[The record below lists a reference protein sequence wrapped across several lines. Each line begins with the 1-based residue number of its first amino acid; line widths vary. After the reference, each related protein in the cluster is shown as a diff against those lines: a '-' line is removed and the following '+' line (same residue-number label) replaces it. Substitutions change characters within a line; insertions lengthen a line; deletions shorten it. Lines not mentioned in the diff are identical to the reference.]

1 MKLKL
6 LYSKKLWFLSFVS
19 FPFCLRRFKN
29 FQAKG
34 LKSGLFWSGFF
45 HHFPFAGSKLLYWPI
60 ASKVTFVPHG
70 LAISLLLFIEHH
82 QVYFRL
88 GAWGPEMS
96 FWMVGSLG
104 CVQLS
109 ISSGAPLT
117 PYTMHHHLSP
127 GETIDMC
134 VYISHHVILAC
145 SKCMGWAHV
154 QSAHMHFVFSISFF
168 PINKLNW
175 YWLLP

>member
-1 MKLKL
+1 MTVLYYIKRVLKL
-6 LYSKKLWFLSFVS
+6 LYWWIKLLYRSSKLLYWMLKLLY
-19 FPFCLRRFKN
+19 
-29 FQAKG
+29 G
-34 LKSGLFWSGFF
+34 
-45 HHFPFAGSKLLYWPI
+45 GSKLLYWPI

-70 LAISLLLFIEHH
+70 LAISLLLFIEH